1 MNGALT
7 LFYKLSLG
15 QGNEQES
22 SVLRLETQS
31 QQGEDDTREEGL
43 EGLNDLEPAAGQG
56 AALAPTV
63 EDSYGKG
70 LNREWD

>member
-1 MNGALT
+1 MTHG
-7 LFYKLSLG
+7 
-15 QGNEQES
+15 
-22 SVLRLETQS
+22 
-31 QQGEDDTREEGL
+31 EEGL

-70 LNREWD
+70 LNTEWD